1 MGPGSV
7 TGRGRPR
14 HGQQGA
20 VLLVVLLFVFLTT
33 LVSASLVQ
41 SHRIAAQRDKEQQ
54 LLFAGQ
60 QYRRAIASYYAMV
73 APGGARSLPG
83 SLEDLLN
90 DNRFPTPVHH
100 LRRLYPDP
108 MTGKVD
114 WQLVR
119 EGDRIVGV
127 HSADMGEPLKK
138 TGFPRALSHF
148 ENSSA
153 YSGWVFR
160 IAR

>member
-1 MGPGSV
+1 M
-7 TGRGRPR
+7 
-14 HGQQGA
+14 
-20 VLLVVLLFVFLTT
+20 LLVVLLFVFLTT

-41 SHRIAAQRDKEQQ
+41 SHQIAAQREKEQQ

-60 QYRRAIASYYAMV
+60 QYRRAIASYYATV
-73 APGGARSLPG
+73 APGSARSFPA

-108 MTGKVD
+108 FTGKTD

-119 EGDRIVGV
+119 EGDRIVGI
-127 HSADMGEPLKK
+127 HSADPREPLKK
-138 TGFPRALSHF
+138 TGFPRSLSHF
-148 ENSSA
+148 ENSAS
-153 YSGWVFR
+153 YSDWVFR
-160 IAR
+160 VAR